1 MKYDSDKA
9 PLALIPP
16 QVLNQI
22 AEVLG
27 FGADK
32 YGMNNWRDDGHNTEW
47 SRTYSSIQRHL
58 NSFWDG
64 EDLDPESGKTHL
76 AHAATQLVI
85 LMQHIN
91 DGHTKMDDR
100 YVSDKPRNFTTEKLD
115 AHGRPTW

>member
-1 MKYDSDKA
+1 MKYDTNKA

-16 QVLNQI
+16 QVINQI

-27 FGADK
+27 FGAEK

-58 NSFWDG
+58 NAFWDG

-91 DGHTKMDDR
+91 DGHTAMDDR
-100 YVSDKPRNFTTEKLD
+100 WVNPIDYPQIPQIDFDND
-115 AHGRPTW
+115 

>member
-1 MKYDSDKA
+1 MKYDTDKA

-16 QVLNQI
+16 QVIN
-22 AEVLG
+22 
-27 FGADK
+27 
-32 YGMNNWRDDGHNTEW
+32 DGHNTQW

-64 EDLDPESGKTHL
+64 EDLDLESGKTHL

-100 YVSDKPRNFTTEKLD
+100 YKKDV
-115 AHGRPTW
+115 

>member
-32 YGMNNWRDDGHNTEW
+32 YGMNNWRDDGHNTNGLE
-47 SRTYSSIQRHL
+47 
-58 NSFWDG
+58 
-64 EDLDPESGKTHL
+64 
-76 AHAATQLVI
+76 
-85 LMQHIN
+85 HIRLFN
-91 DGHTKMDDR
+91 VT
-100 YVSDKPRNFTTEKLD
+100 
-115 AHGRPTW
+115 

>member
-1 MKYDSDKA
+1 MKYDNGKA
-9 PLALIPP
+9 PLALIPTE
-16 QVLNQI
+16 VMNQI

-27 FGADK
+27 FGAEK
-32 YGMNNWRDDGHNTEW
+32 YGANNWRDDGHNTEW

-58 NSFWDG
+58 TSFWDG

-76 AHAATQLVI
+76 AHAACQLVI

-100 YVSDKPRNFTTEKLD
+100 YKKHWVGPQIPQIDFDND
-115 AHGRPTW
+115 